1 MYNASSTPLSF
12 NVFSNRKRKLTG
24 QHFPPF
30 LGVALPAASQN
41 STTWVASNKTATH
54 FAVLT
59 VPISSF
65 RFPIQV
71 LLTELDLFYGL
82 ALSIIRGHHAT
93 G

>member
-12 NVFSNRKRKLTG
+12 NVFFQQEKKANGSA
-24 QHFPPF
+24 FPPF
-30 LGVALPAASQN
+30 LGVALSAALQN

-71 LLTELDLFYGL
+71 LLTELVLFYGL